1 MTNKPAPPWEFL
13 PWQREQAQ
21 TWLAGRERF
30 AHAWLIHGMAG
41 IGKVRYAQAAAA
53 SLLCEAPQGHLAC
66 GTCAACHWL
75 RQGNH
80 PDFRALRPDA
90 VALTEGAWS
99 EAEDAAAGGAKKA
112 PSREIRVEQVRELE
126 TWVNTATHR
135 GGLRIILL
143 YPAQALNVI
152 SANAL
157 LKLLEEP
164 PAGTVFLLVADN
176 LDRLLPTLVS
186 RCRRLPM
193 APPPAETATHWLAAA
208 GVAAAGDYLAAAGGA
223 PLAAL
228 DAATG
233 GQAASPEWLGRW
245 VEACASGQAQARL
258 GRWVDEL
265 EKTPPAIWL
274 DMLQRVLIDLMLLQ
288 AGAALRYYPALAS
301 PLGALARG
309 LAPLAVTETARWLA
323 GQQRMAGHPLN
334 PRLFIHAVL
343 LRVTAACTAPAAP

>member
-1 MTNKPAPPWEFL
+1 MTPNAAPEWQFL

-21 TWLAGRERF
+21 PWLAERERF
-30 AHAWLIHGMAG
+30 SHAWLLHGMAG
-41 IGKVRYAQAAAA
+41 IGKLRFAQAAAA
-53 SLLCEAPQGHLAC
+53 SLLCEAPQAHLAC
-66 GTCAACHWL
+66 GACAACHWL

-90 VALTEGAWS
+90 IAATEGAWS
-99 EAEDAAAGGAKKA
+99 DAEEAATPAGAKKTL
-112 PSREIRVEQVRELE
+112 SREIRVEQIRALE
-126 TWVNTATHR
+126 AWVNTATHR

-143 YPAQALNVI
+143 YPAQALNAI

-164 PAGTVFLLVADN
+164 PQGTVFLLVADN

-193 APPPAETATHWLAAA
+193 APPCADTAAQWLATA
-208 GVAAAGDYLAAAGGA
+208 GVADPVAYLAAAGGA

-228 DAATG
+228 AAAAS
-233 GQAASPEWLGRW
+233 GQTVSPEWLQHW
-245 VEACASGQAQARL
+245 LQACVSRQGTSRL
-258 GRWVDEL
+258 GRLVDEL
-265 EKTPPAIWL
+265 EKTPPTIWL
-274 DMLQRVLIDLMLLQ
+274 DTLQRALTDLMLLQ

-301 PLGALARG
+301 PLGELARR

-323 GQQRMAGHPLN
+323 GQQRVAGHPLN
-334 PRLFIHAVL
+334 PRLFTHAVL
-343 LRVTAACTAPAAP
+343 LRVTAACA